1 MSFSYKDLR
10 MNSLE
15 DLSSIAPISVSSD
28 VEVEDLNKIIT
39 IIDESGDEVSCTYAK
54 FMQIFDKEGLAGF
67 IL

>member
-15 DLSSIAPISVSSD
+15 NLSSIAPISVSSD